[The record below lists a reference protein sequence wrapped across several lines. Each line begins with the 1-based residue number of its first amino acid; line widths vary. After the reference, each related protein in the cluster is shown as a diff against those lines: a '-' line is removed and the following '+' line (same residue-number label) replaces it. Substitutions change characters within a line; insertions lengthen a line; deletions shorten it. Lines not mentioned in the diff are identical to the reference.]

1 RRERALH
8 PPGAQ
13 LGAGREERLSS
24 APAPRSKENPMTIET
39 RTIQPFPA
47 ERTALVTGAGA
58 PRGIG
63 RRVVRKLVAEGWSVA
78 AADLDGA
85 AVEEFAAELTAEI
98 PAESS
103 QKVIG
108 LAVDISDQASV
119 DAAYARI
126 DAEMPQLV
134 ALVNLAGIPSPHAFL
149 DITSEIWDR
158 VMGVNGKGTLLMMQA
173 GARPMIDGGVAGRIV
188 NTSSTTALDGG
199 GTFSKTGYAAAK
211 AAVQALTRGAAREL
225 GEHGITANV
234 ILPGPIDTDIMGG
247 TLTDD
252 RKESMSANIP
262 LGRVGQPEEVAGLI
276 AFLVGEDSSF
286 VSGTSISVDGGKHMH

>member
-1 RRERALH
+1 
-8 PPGAQ
+8 
-13 LGAGREERLSS
+13 
-24 APAPRSKENPMTIET
+24 MTIET

-119 DAAYARI
+119 DAAYSRV

-173 GARPMIDGGVAGRIV
+173 GARRMIDGGVGGRIV
-188 NTSSTTALDGG
+188 NTSSITALDGG

-211 AAVQALTRGAAREL
+211 AAVQGLTRGAAREL

-247 TLTDD
+247 TLTDE
-252 RKESMSANIP
+252 RKAGMSSDIP
-262 LGRVGQPEEVAGLI
+262 LQRVGQPEEVAGLI
-276 AFLVGEDSSF
+276 SFLVSEDSSF
-286 VSGTSISVDGGKHMH
+286 VNGTSINVDGGKHMH

>member
-1 RRERALH
+1 
-8 PPGAQ
+8 
-13 LGAGREERLSS
+13 
-24 APAPRSKENPMTIET
+24 MTIET

-119 DAAYARI
+119 DAAYSRV

-173 GARPMIDGGVAGRIV
+173 GARRMIDGGVGGRIV
-188 NTSSTTALDGG
+188 NTSSITALDGG

-211 AAVQALTRGAAREL
+211 AAVQGLTRGAAREL

-247 TLTDD
+247 TLTDE
-252 RKESMSANIP
+252 RKAGMSSNIP
-262 LGRVGQPEEVAGLI
+262 LQRVGQPEEVAGLI
-276 AFLVGEDSSF
+276 SFLVSEDSSF
-286 VSGTSISVDGGKHMH
+286 VNGTSINVDGGKHMH

>member
-1 RRERALH
+1 
-8 PPGAQ
+8 
-13 LGAGREERLSS
+13 
-24 APAPRSKENPMTIET
+24 MTLET

-47 ERTALVTGAGA
+47 QRTALVTGAGA

-63 RRVVRKLVAEGWSVA
+63 RRVVRKLVAEGWNVA
-78 AADLDGA
+78 AADIDGA
-85 AVEEFAAELTAEI
+85 AVEEFAAELNAEI
-98 PAESS
+98 PAESGL
-103 QKVIG
+103 KVIG
-108 LAVDISDQASV
+108 VGVDISDQASV
-119 DAAYARI
+119 DAAFARV
-126 DAEMPQLV
+126 DAELPQLV
-134 ALVNLAGIPSPHAFL
+134 ALVNLAGIPSPHSIL
-149 DITSEIWDR
+149 EITSEIWDR
-158 VMGVNGKGTLLMMQA
+158 VMNVNGKGTLLMMQA
-173 GARPMIDGGVAGRIV
+173 AAQRMIDGGVGGRIV
-188 NTSSTTALDGG
+188 NTSSITALDGG

-211 AAVQALTRGAAREL
+211 AAVQGLTRGAAREL

-247 TLTDD
+247 TLTED

>member
-1 RRERALH
+1 
-8 PPGAQ
+8 
-13 LGAGREERLSS
+13 
-24 APAPRSKENPMTIET
+24 MTIET

-47 ERTALVTGAGA
+47 ERTALVTGPGA

-78 AADLDGA
+78 AADLVGA
-85 AVEEFAAELTAEI
+85 AVEEVAAALTVQI

-103 QKVIG
+103 QKGIG
-108 LAVDISDQASV
+108 RDVAISDPASV
-119 DAAYARI
+119 DAAYSRV

-134 ALVNLAGIPSPHAFL
+134 ALVNLAGIPSPHALL

-158 VMGVNGKGTLLMMQA
+158 VMDVNGKGTLLMMQA
-173 GARPMIDGGVAGRIV
+173 GARRMIDGGVGGRIV
-188 NTSSTTALDGG
+188 NTSSITALDGG

-211 AAVQALTRGAAREL
+211 AAVQGLTRGAAREL

-247 TLTDD
+247 TLTDE
-252 RKESMSANIP
+252 RKAGMSSDIP
-262 LGRVGQPEEVAGLI
+262 LQRVGQPEEVAGLI
-276 AFLVGEDSSF
+276 GFL
-286 VSGTSISVDGGKHMH
+286 

>member
-1 RRERALH
+1 SHVFSPPVTPAPRAALF
-8 PPGAQ
+8 PYTT
-13 LGAGREERLSS
+13 LFRSEERLSS

-85 AVEEFAAELTAEI
+85 AVEDFAAELTAEI

-103 QKVIG
+103 QKVMG
-108 LAVDISDQASV
+108 LAVDISDPASV
-119 DAAYARI
+119 DAAYSRV

-134 ALVNLAGIPSPHAFL
+134 ALVNLAGILSPHALL

-158 VMGVNGKGTLLMMQA
+158 VM
-173 GARPMIDGGVAGRIV
+173 
-188 NTSSTTALDGG
+188 
-199 GTFSKTGYAAAK
+199 
-211 AAVQALTRGAAREL
+211 
-225 GEHGITANV
+225 
-234 ILPGPIDTDIMGG
+234 
-247 TLTDD
+247 
-252 RKESMSANIP
+252 
-262 LGRVGQPEEVAGLI
+262 
-276 AFLVGEDSSF
+276 
-286 VSGTSISVDGGKHMH
+286 